1 MSTMSND
8 LLFVDLND
16 IAISEVEILVQE
28 GSRGMAELAASC
40 GTNCNVATACSCT
53 IKQFDTVSGRQD

>member
-1 MSTMSND
+1 MSTMNND
-8 LLFVDLND
+8 HLFVDLND
-16 IAISEVEILVQE
+16 IAIAEVETLVQE

-53 IKQFDTVSGRQD
+53 IDNGNTISPIS